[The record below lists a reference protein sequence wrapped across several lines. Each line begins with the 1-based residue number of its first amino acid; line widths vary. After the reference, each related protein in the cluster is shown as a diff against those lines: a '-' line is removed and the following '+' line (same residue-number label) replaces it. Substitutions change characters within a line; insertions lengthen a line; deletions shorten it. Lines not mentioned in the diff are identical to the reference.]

1 MIDELSISAFY
12 IKQKRNK
19 NQTSYQQISCN
30 PLLQQVDLARAH
42 DPTETLSMVSGQFQK
57 TRDLDELKNWVRN
70 MVMWYWSADTLFW
83 QESVD
88 HKRDVQYKRS
98 TR

>member
-1 MIDELSISAFY
+1 MIDELSTSAFY

-57 TRDLDELKNWVRN
+57 P
-70 MVMWYWSADTLFW
+70 M
-83 QESVD
+83 
-88 HKRDVQYKRS
+88 
-98 TR
+98 